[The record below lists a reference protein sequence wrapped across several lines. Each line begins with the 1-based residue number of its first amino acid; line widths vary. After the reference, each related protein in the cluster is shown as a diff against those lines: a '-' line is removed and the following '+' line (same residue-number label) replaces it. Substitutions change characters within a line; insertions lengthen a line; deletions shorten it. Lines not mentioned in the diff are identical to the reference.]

1 MQQDIAH
8 EKETQAGSI
17 RLEDKEEQQ
26 RIATEK
32 AEYERQMK
40 QELHSQGADT
50 ERLQQISSQLR
61 DIDRELQFIKEHATL
76 LIEYQNRNASSA
88 RRRTTCAGKPR
99 ACRSRLMP

>member
-1 MQQDIAH
+1 
-8 EKETQAGSI
+8 
-17 RLEDKEEQQ
+17 
-26 RIATEK
+26 
-32 AEYERQMK
+32 MK

-76 LIEYQNRNASSA
+76 LIEYQKDKRDLIDHIPNGSVNRRNRNASSA